1 MLKPLSYNK
10 PKLTYMD
17 SKINKFYVVL
27 LSVIVALGGF
37 LLGFDSAVIS
47 GAVPFYKNVFGL
59 DSGSW
64 ILGFSVGSI
73 IAGAIL
79 GNFIGGP
86 FSDYLGRKGVLIITA
101 FLFAFCALGTA
112 FTHSIVL
119 FVIAR
124 IIGGLGVGM
133 AILVAPM
140 YIAEIAPQK
149 YRGTL
154 VSINQFN
161 IVIGISIAYFSN
173 YFILKN
179 VTDPTMNW
187 RWMLGVGAIPAILY
201 FFLLFIVPQSPRW
214 LALKG
219 RHEESKKVLARI
231 GGNEYAEQVH
241 SEILEHLK
249 KAHESGKSSFREVF
263 SKSMGTILIVGFG
276 IAFFQQITGINAI
289 FYYAPMI
296 FGMAG
301 GEQDSAFIQAAI
313 LGLTNVI
320 FTIVAMFLIDKLGR
334 KPLLIIGSIGIT
346 LSLSLAAIAFNN
358 ATYKVNSSEVVK
370 MVEVV
375 KASEDKNKDVALFE
389 SGLAKM
395 TDKEYTSE
403 VEFFNVVEENIGASN
418 YNIFKNTILQK
429 SISMNAILVLIALI
443 CYVASFAISLG
454 PVMWALLSEIFPNRN
469 RGLMI
474 SIVGTW
480 NSIVSFS
487 VATIFPVELEAL
499 GTAGT
504 FMVYA
509 IFGLLTLLFTL
520 KYIPETKGKSLEEL
534 EDMLS
539 RK

>member
-1 MLKPLSYNK
+1 MKG
-10 PKLTYMD
+10 
-17 SKINKFYVVL
+17 KINTLYLVL
-27 LSVIVALGGF
+27 MALIVALGGF

-73 IAGAIL
+73 IAGAII

-101 FLFAFCALGTA
+101 ILFTFYALGTSL
-112 FTHSIVL
+112 TDSIVF
-119 FVIAR
+119 FVVAR
-124 IIGGLGVGM
+124 IVGGLGVGM

-179 VTDPTMNW
+179 VVDPTMNW
-187 RWMLGVGAIPAILY
+187 RWMLGVGAIPAVLY
-201 FFLLFIVPQSPRW
+201 FLLLFFVPQSPRW
-214 LALKG
+214 LTLKG
-219 RHEESKKVLARI
+219 RHDEAKKVLSKI
-231 GGNEYAEQVH
+231 GGDEYAVQVH
-241 SEILEHLK
+241 SEIVANLNNSSS
-249 KAHESGKSSFREVF
+249 SGKSNFKEIF
-263 SKSMGTILIVGFG
+263 SKNMSTILIIGFG

-301 GEQDSAFIQAAI
+301 GAQDSAFIQAAI
-313 LGLTNVI
+313 LGLTNVV

-334 KPLLIIGSIGIT
+334 KPLLIMGSIGIT
-346 LSLSLAAIAFNN
+346 LSLSLAAFAFNG
-358 ATYKVNSSEVVK
+358 ATYKIETGDVAG
-370 MVEVV
+370 MVDVA

-389 SGLAKM
+389 SGIAKM
-395 TDKEYTSE
+395 VDQEYNSE
-403 VEFFNVVEENIGASN
+403 VKFFNKVEENIGAAN
-418 YNIFKNTILQK
+418 YNLFKSTILQK
-429 SISMNAILVLIALI
+429 SITMNAILVLIALI
-443 CYVASFAISLG
+443 IYVSSFAISLG
-454 PVMWALLSEIFPNRN
+454 PVMWALLSEIFPNRH
-469 RGLMI
+469 RGMMI

-480 NSIVSFS
+480 NSIVSFA
-487 VATIFPVELEAL
+487 VATIFPVELEFL
-499 GTAGT
+499 GTSGT

-509 IFGLLTLLFTL
+509 AFGLLTLLFTL
-520 KYIPETKGKSLEEL
+520 KFIPETKGQSLEEL
-534 EDMLS
+534 EVTLI
-539 RK
+539 RH

>member
-1 MLKPLSYNK
+1 
-10 PKLTYMD
+10 MD
-17 SKINKFYVVL
+17 YKINKLYVAL

-47 GAVPFYKNVFGL
+47 GATPFYKNVFGL

-64 ILGFSVGSI
+64 ILGFSVSSI
-73 IAGAIL
+73 IAGAII

-101 FLFAFCALGTA
+101 FLFAFCAFGTSL
-112 FTHSIVL
+112 TNSIEF

-124 IIGGLGVGM
+124 IVGGLGVGM

-179 VTDPTMNW
+179 VPDPSLNW
-187 RWMLGVGAIPAILY
+187 RWMLGVGAIPAVLY
-201 FFLLFIVPQSPRW
+201 FLLLFIVPQSPRW

-219 RHEESKKVLARI
+219 RHEESKKVLSRI
-231 GGNEYAEQVH
+231 GGNDYAEKVH
-241 SEILEHLK
+241 SEIVENLN
-249 KAHESGKSSFREVF
+249 KAANSGKSSLSEVF
-263 SKSMGTILIVGFG
+263 SKSMTTILIIGFG

-301 GEQDSAFIQAAI
+301 GAQDSAFMQAAI
-313 LGLTNVI
+313 LGLTNVA
-320 FTIVAMFLIDKLGR
+320 FTIVAMFLIDRLGR

-346 LSLSLAAIAFNN
+346 LSLTLAAFAF
-358 ATYKVNSSEVVK
+358 SSANYSVKRSDVAK

-375 KASEDKNKDVALFE
+375 KTSEEKNKDVALFE
-389 SGLAKM
+389 SGLLSLA
-395 TDKEYTSE
+395 DKEYTNE
-403 VEFFNVVEENIGASN
+403 VSFFNDVEKSIGAEN
-418 YNIFKNTILQK
+418 YNLFKSTILQK
-429 SISMNAILVLIALI
+429 SITMNAVLVLIALI
-443 CYVASFAISLG
+443 LYVASFAISLG
-454 PVMWALLSEIFPNRN
+454 PVMWALLSEIFPNKN

-480 NSIVSFS
+480 NSIVSFA
-487 VATIFPVELEAL
+487 VATVFPVELEAL

-504 FMVYA
+504 FIVYA
-509 IFGLLTLLFTL
+509 FFGLLTLLFTL

-534 EDMLS
+534 ENQLLT
-539 RK
+539 K

>member
-1 MLKPLSYNK
+1 
-10 PKLTYMD
+10 MD

-27 LSVIVALGGF
+27 LSLIVALGGF

-47 GAVPFYKNVFGL
+47 GATPFYKNVFGL
-59 DSGSW
+59 ESGSW
-64 ILGFSVGSI
+64 ILGFSVSSI

-86 FSDYLGRKGVLIITA
+86 FSDYLGRKGILIITA
-101 FLFAFCALGTA
+101 VLFTFCAIGTS
-112 FTHSIVL
+112 FTHSIVF

-140 YIAEIAPQK
+140 YIAEISPKK

-161 IVIGISIAYFSN
+161 IVIGISLAYFSN
-173 YFILKN
+173 YYILKH
-179 VTDPTMNW
+179 VVDPTMNW

-201 FFLLFIVPQSPRW
+201 FLLLFIVPQSPRW

-219 RHEESKKVLARI
+219 RHDEAKKVLARI
-231 GGNEYAEQVH
+231 GGNEYAEQIH
-241 SEILEHLK
+241 SEILENLQKSSDTH
-249 KAHESGKSSFREVF
+249 KSSFREVF
-263 SKSMGTILIVGFG
+263 SKSMTTILIIGFG

-301 GEQDSAFIQAAI
+301 GAQDSAFIQAAI
-313 LGLTNVI
+313 LGLTNVV

-346 LSLSLAAIAFNN
+346 LSLSLAAFAFTK
-358 ATYKVNSSEVVK
+358 ATYKVNSDHIVK
-370 MVEVV
+370 MVDVA
-375 KASEDKNKDVALFE
+375 KASEEKNKDVALFE
-389 SGLAKM
+389 TGIATM
-395 TDKEYTSE
+395 VDKEYDNE
-403 VEFFNVVEENIGASN
+403 LKFFNDVEKNIGASN
-418 YNIFKNTILQK
+418 YNLFKSTVLEN

-443 CYVASFAISLG
+443 IYVASFAISLG

-480 NSIVSFS
+480 NSIISFA
-487 VATIFPVELEAL
+487 VATVFPVELEAL

-504 FMVYA
+504 FMIYA

-520 KYIPETKGKSLEEL
+520 KYIPETKGKSLEQL
-534 EDMLS
+534 EDQLIM
-539 RK
+539 RH

>member
-1 MLKPLSYNK
+1 
-10 PKLTYMD
+10 
-17 SKINKFYVVL
+17 VL
-27 LSVIVALGGF
+27 IAVIVALGGF

-47 GAVPFYKNVFGL
+47 GATPFYKNVFGL
-59 DSGSW
+59 ESGSW
-64 ILGFSVGSI
+64 LLGVTVSAI
-73 IAGAIL
+73 IGGAIL

-86 FSDYLGRKGVLIITA
+86 FSDFLGRKGVLIITA

-112 FTHSIVL
+112 LTSNVYF

-124 IIGGLGVGM
+124 IVGGFGVGM

-149 YRGTL
+149 FRGSL

-179 VTDPTMNW
+179 VIDPTMNW
-187 RWMLGVGAIPAILY
+187 RWMLGVGAIPALLY
-201 FFLLFIVPQSPRW
+201 FLLLFFVPQSPRW

-219 RHEESKKVLARI
+219 RHDEAKKILTKI
-231 GGNEYAEQVH
+231 GGKEYADQVH
-241 SEILEHLK
+241 AEILSNLEN
-249 KAHESGKSSFREVF
+249 ASKSDKGSFGEIF
-263 SKSMGTILIVGFG
+263 SKSMTTILIIGFG

-301 GEQDSAFIQAAI
+301 GAQDSAFIQAAI
-313 LGLTNVI
+313 LGLTNVA

-346 LSLSLAAIAFNN
+346 LSLSLAAFAFKQ
-358 ATYKVNSSEVVK
+358 ATYEVKSDQIAVMMADVNANEENGKDAFLFQEGIQKMIGNAYNSEVQFF
-370 MVEVV
+370 
-375 KASEDKNKDVALFE
+375 DK
-389 SGLAKM
+389 
-395 TDKEYTSE
+395 
-403 VEFFNVVEENIGASN
+403 VEENIGAGN
-418 YNIFKNTILQK
+418 YNLFKNTVLQH

-443 CYVASFAISLG
+443 VYVASFAISLG
-454 PVMWALLSEIFPNRN
+454 PVMWALLSEIFPNKH

-480 NSIVSFS
+480 NSIVSFV
-487 VATIFPVELEAL
+487 VATIFPVELEVL
-499 GTAGT
+499 GTSGT
-504 FMVYA
+504 FLVFA
-509 IFGLLTLLFTL
+509 IFGLLTLLFTI
-520 KYIPETKGKSLEEL
+520 KFIPETKGQSLEEL
-534 EDMLS
+534 EINLM
-539 RK
+539 RH

>member
-1 MLKPLSYNK
+1 MK
-10 PKLTYMD
+10 T
-17 SKINKFYVVL
+17 KINTLYLVL
-27 LSVIVALGGF
+27 MALIVALGGF

-73 IAGAIL
+73 IAGAII

-101 FLFAFCALGTA
+101 LLFAFCAFGTA
-112 FTHSIVL
+112 FTDSIVF

-140 YIAEIAPQK
+140 YIAEISPQK

-173 YFILKN
+173 YYILKT
-179 VTDPTMNW
+179 VEDPTMNW
-187 RWMLGVGAIPAILY
+187 RWMLGVGSIPAVLY
-201 FFLLFIVPQSPRW
+201 FLLLFFVPQSPRW

-219 RHEESKKVLARI
+219 RHDEAKKVLVRI
-231 GGNEYAEQVH
+231 GGNEYADQVH
-241 SEILEHLK
+241 AEILENVK
-249 KAHESGKSSFREVF
+249 KAPDPGKSNIKEVF
-263 SKSMGTILIVGFG
+263 SKSMATILIIGFG

-301 GEQDSAFIQAAI
+301 GAQDSAFIQAAI
-313 LGLTNVI
+313 LGLTNVL
-320 FTIVAMFLIDKLGR
+320 FTIVAMFLIDRLGR

-346 LSLSLAAIAFNN
+346 LSLSLAAIAFSN
-358 ATYKVNSSEVVK
+358 ATYKVDGSKVSG
-370 MVEVV
+370 MVEAV
-375 KASEDKNKDVALFE
+375 KASEEKGKDLVLFE
-389 SGLAKM
+389 TGIAKM
-395 TDKEYTSE
+395 VGKEYESE

-418 YNIFKNTILQK
+418 YNVFKSTILQN

-443 CYVASFAISLG
+443 IYVASFAISLG
-454 PVMWALLSEIFPNRN
+454 PVMWALLSEIFPNRH

-480 NSIVSFS
+480 NSIVSFA
-487 VATIFPVELEAL
+487 VATVFPVELEVL

-509 IFGLLTLLFTL
+509 VFGLLTLLFTL
-520 KYIPETKGKSLEEL
+520 KFIPETKGQSLEEL
-534 EDMLS
+534 EVTLM
-539 RK
+539 RH

>member
-1 MLKPLSYNK
+1 MK
-10 PKLTYMD
+10 
-17 SKINKFYVVL
+17 SKINTIYIVVIA
-27 LSVIVALGGF
+27 VIVALGGF

-47 GAVPFYKNVFGL
+47 GAVPFYKDVFGL

-73 IAGAIL
+73 IAGAII

-101 FLFAFCALGTA
+101 FLFAFCAFGTA
-112 FTHSIVL
+112 FTNNIVF

-124 IIGGLGVGM
+124 IVGGLGVGM

-140 YIAEIAPQK
+140 YIAEISPQK

-179 VTDPTMNW
+179 VTDPDLNW
-187 RWMLGVGAIPAILY
+187 RWMLGVGAIPAVLY
-201 FFLLFIVPQSPRW
+201 FLLLFFVPQSPRW

-219 RHEESKKVLARI
+219 RHDEAKKILTRI
-231 GGNEYAEQVH
+231 GGEEYAQEVH
-241 SEILEHLK
+241 GEILTNLK
-249 KAHESGKSSFREVF
+249 KANVKGQSSIKEIF
-263 SKSMGTILIVGFG
+263 SSSMSTILIVGFG

-301 GEQDSAFIQAAI
+301 GAQDSAFIQAAI
-313 LGLTNVI
+313 LGLTNVL

-334 KPLLIIGSIGIT
+334 RPLLILGSIGIT
-346 LSLSLAAIAFNN
+346 LSLSLAAFAFNQ
-358 ATYKVNSSEVVK
+358 ATYQIKSSEITSLIE
-370 MVEVV
+370 EVQV
-375 KASEDKNKDVALFE
+375 SEEMNKDLALFE
-389 SGLAKM
+389 KGLAKM
-395 TDKEYTSE
+395 TDVSFESE
-403 VEFFNVVEENIGASN
+403 VEFFDEVEQHIGASN
-418 YNIFKNTILQK
+418 YNLFKNNILQK
-429 SISMNAILVLIALI
+429 AISMNAILVLIALI
-443 CYVASFAISLG
+443 FYVASFAVSLG
-454 PVMWALLSEIFPNRN
+454 PVMWTLLSEIFPNKH

-480 NSIVSFS
+480 NSIVSFM
-487 VATIFPVELEAL
+487 VATIFPVELEIL

-504 FMVYA
+504 FWIFA
-509 IFGLLTLLFTL
+509 LFGLLTLLFTL
-520 KYIPETKGKSLEEL
+520 KFVPETKGQSLEEL
-534 EDMLS
+534 EISLM
-539 RK
+539 RH